1 MLKRLLIT
9 LALLSPFAAA
19 QTCHITSDA
28 SPPAVNAG
36 ATHAFT
42 ASTGCTAWSVS
53 GPGSINV
60 STGLYTAP
68 PVWQARDV
76 SRGWQLLPD
85 NSVYKLPINSLPVD
99 SHSAYWLQRVID
111 DGPSYPNYHY
121 FKLPAPGIVGEYD
134 NVVNNSTPTQ
144 RMHFYYLGQSQPW
157 QDTLWPIPL
166 PPDINMQVGW
176 SQDILPGWDMHIFSI
191 NSQTGDDAEM
201 YAFYPA
207 FPTIV
212 ITAGNPTSIAYTTN
226 SIRTFQNPLRVF
238 VSGITGG
245 CSILNGNYLAT
256 IVSQTPGTGGTLTVP
271 VNTTGL
277 TCSSG
282 TPKMGGN
289 SEVCPTCNSQSGQ
302 HWFPYSNAI
311 DGGTNAAG
319 SPLSA
324 ASVHAQEWWNVV
336 QQNILDPACNCVT
349 VGHLIMTTLANRL
362 ISPRDTWPAIF
373 GGTYSHPNAGLTAA
387 TTGTTTTFTTSLAS
401 IATYDPCSGFTYTP
415 GCTFHINIGNTHL
428 YTGAWAAANGDWVA
442 TAVDNTHFTIPLN
455 STGFPTLPPNGI
467 FIFDWMPYGT
477 HLRLKSG
484 FNENTV
490 CTSTAL
496 TDKCPYEKAILNTL
510 KVYGL
515 MLTDGTGDS
524 DNWGSAATASEF
536 NPDQLTDA
544 ANDLRHNPNFQH
556 IEQYLEIVD
565 MAGQQVNFQSYTDP
579 NNEIGLSNYNRVTV
593 TASCGGCTPA
603 SLDVMLQGTAIGT
616 DRERISMVSGTTY
629 QINAWVTGNPNT
641 GITYAMNPA
650 VTGASVSSTGLI
662 TAPLAS
668 QLSGVERTTIT
679 MAPVAGSLARAFVD
693 VYFIPVSSDGN
704 IRLAFGQH
712 GTSYTD
718 TGSKVWWGQVVARP
732 FNSAY
737 EIADGTQFAILNGT
751 WQAHSSNWISG
762 GTIDPQLYAQST
774 SSMNDTNLTLVVPNG
789 NYNLTLYGEPGYGIT
804 AAGHNVYDA
813 EVQGVVAASFQD
825 GFLLS
830 GSQPYHGYTAPYTA
844 TVSDGLLQFNGR
856 IRQYDTNGF
865 GMSLSSLLI
874 APVGSAPL
882 NITSGPAPNG
892 TAGVFYTYN
901 LTATGGTPSYTWSFS
916 VGDLTGCPGL
926 SLTTVANVGV
936 ISGTPSAA
944 GTCAFTEEVTDS
956 ATPTPASRTQ
966 PNSITITPAVMPN
979 TGLAGSASLTGS
991 GSIK

>member
-42 ASTGCTAWSVS
+42 ASSGCTVWSVS
-53 GPGSINV
+53 GPGSINA

-85 NSVYKLPINSLPVD
+85 DSAYKLPINSLPVD

-121 FKLPAPGIVGEYD
+121 FKLTQPGVMGLYD
-134 NVVNNSTPTQ
+134 NVVTNSSPTQ
-144 RMHFYYLGQSQPW
+144 RMHFYYTGQSQPW

-166 PPDINMQVGW
+166 PANVNMQNGW
-176 SQDILPGWDMHIFSI
+176 SQDVKVGLDMHLFAI
-191 NSQTGDDAEM
+191 NTQTGDDMEM

-207 FPTIV
+207 FPTIA

-226 SIRTFQNPLRVF
+226 SIRMLQNPLRVY

-245 CSILNGNYLAT
+245 CSILNNNYLAT
-256 IVSQTPGTGGTLTVP
+256 IVSQTPATGGTLTVP
-271 VNTTGL
+271 VDTTGL

-282 TPKMGGN
+282 APKMAGTAVN
-289 SEVCPTCNSQSGQ
+289 CPTCNSQSGQ

-311 DGGTNAAG
+311 TGGTDAAG
-319 SPLSA
+319 SPFSA
-324 ASVHAQEWWNVV
+324 TAVHTQEWWNAV

-349 VGHLIMTTLANRL
+349 LGHALRTDLSNFY

-373 GGTYSHPNAGLTAA
+373 GGTYEHPNAALTAV
-387 TTGTTTTFTTSLAS
+387 TTGATTTFTTSISFTGYL
-401 IATYDPCSGFTYTP
+401 PCSGFTYTS
-415 GCTFHINIGNTHL
+415 GCTFHIHIGNL
-428 YTGAWAAANGDWVA
+428 NPYTGTWAAANGDWVA
-442 TAVDNTHFTIPLN
+442 TAVDNSHFSIPLN
-455 STGFPTLPPNGI
+455 STGFPSLPSGGS
-467 FIFDWMPYGT
+467 FIFDWMPYGS
-477 HLRLKSG
+477 HIRLKA
-484 FNENTV
+484 FFDENAV
-490 CTSTAL
+490 CTATAL
-496 TDKCPYEKAILNTL
+496 TDKCPYEKAVLNTL
-510 KVYGL
+510 KVYGMVL
-515 MLTDGTGDS
+515 LDGTLPS
-524 DNWGSAATASEF
+524 DNWDTGIMSSEF
-536 NPDQLTDA
+536 DPDQLTDA
-544 ANDLRHNPNFQH
+544 AVDLRHNPGFQH

-565 MAGQQVNFQSYTDP
+565 MAGQQVNFESYTDP
-579 NNEIGLSNYNRVTV
+579 TNQIGLSNYNRVTV
-593 TASCGGCTPA
+593 TVTCGGCTPA
-603 SLDVMLQGTAIGT
+603 SLDVMLQGTAVGT
-616 DRERISMVSGTTY
+616 DRERISMASGTTY
-629 QINAWVTGNPNT
+629 QINAWVTGNANT
-641 GITYAMNPA
+641 GITYAMNPG

-668 QLSGVERTTIT
+668 QLPGVTKTTIT
-679 MAPVAGSLARAFVD
+679 MAPIAGSLARTFVD

-718 TGSKVWWGQVVARP
+718 TTSKVWWGQVVARP
-732 FNSAY
+732 FNSTY

-774 SSMNDTNLTLVVPNG
+774 SAEFDTNLTVVVPNG
-789 NYNLTLYGEPGYGIT
+789 NYTVTLYGEPGYGIT

-813 EVQGVVAASFQD
+813 EVQGGVAASYQD

-830 GSQPYHGYTAPYTA
+830 GSQLYHGYTAFYPA
-844 TVSDGLLQFNGR
+844 TVSNGVLQFNGR
-856 IRQYDTNGF
+856 IRQQDPSGY

-874 APVGSAPL
+874 APAGSASL
-882 NITSGPAPNG
+882 TITSGPAPNG
-892 TAGVFYTYN
+892 AVGVFYTYN
-901 LTATGGTPSYTWSFS
+901 LTATGGTTPYTWSFS
-916 VGDLTGCPGL
+916 VGGLTACPGL

-956 ATPTPASRTQ
+956 ATPTPATRTQ